1 MRLDYTKRALDTLK
15 NLPLPVRKA
24 FYKQAGYLMGNLQHP
39 SLHAKKFSESENIW
53 QARVNKDWR
62 FYFTIERDT
71 YIIVRI
77 IPHPK

>member
-15 NLPLPVRKA
+15 HLQLPVRKA
-24 FYKQAGYLMGNLQHP
+24 FYKQARSLMENLQHP
-39 SLHAKKFSESENIW
+39 SLHAKKFDESENIW

-77 IPHPK
+77 IAHPK